1 MPHRWN
7 LSLLFCME
15 VVEMEEWLKND
26 ERLDYLLAED
36 LRIIQSPSVFSFSL
50 DAVLLA
56 KFTYVPIKK
65 GKIVD
70 LCTGNGAIPLF
81 LSARTNAEIIGV
93 ELQERL
99 ADMADRS
106 VKYNKLEGRIEIRE
120 DNVIGIAGKIGYEK
134 YDVVTCNPPYFPAHE
149 ASERNLKEHLAIA
162 RHEIHLKLDEA
173 IKSASELLKQGGKAA
188 FVHRPGR
195 LLDIVTAMRANRL
208 EPKRIQLVY
217 PKPGKEANTLLIEGI
232 KDGKPDLR
240 ILPPLYVYGED
251 GEYTNEV
258 KEMLYGAR

>member
-1 MPHRWN
+1 
-7 LSLLFCME
+7 ME
-15 VVEMEEWLKND
+15 QWLKED

-56 KFTYVPIKK
+56 KFVNVPYQK
-65 GKIVD
+65 GKLID
-70 LCTGNGAIPLF
+70 LCAGNGAIPLF
-81 LSARTNAEIIGV
+81 LSARTKGHITGI

-99 ADMADRS
+99 VDMAQRS
-106 VKYNKLEGRIEIRE
+106 VQYNKLEEQIEIMQG
-120 DNVIGIAGKIGYEK
+120 DVKTIASVLGAEK

-149 ASERNLKEHLAIA
+149 ASDKNLKEHVAIA
-162 RHEIHLKLDEA
+162 RHEIYLTLDQMVFSTS
-173 IKSASELLKQGGKAA
+173 KLLKQGGKAA

-208 EPKRIQLVY
+208 EPKRIRFVY
-217 PKPGKEANTLLIEGI
+217 PKAGKEANTLLIEGI
-232 KDGKPDLR
+232 KDGKPDLK

-251 GEYTNEV
+251 GEYTAEV
-258 KEMLYGAR
+258 REMLYGKEQ